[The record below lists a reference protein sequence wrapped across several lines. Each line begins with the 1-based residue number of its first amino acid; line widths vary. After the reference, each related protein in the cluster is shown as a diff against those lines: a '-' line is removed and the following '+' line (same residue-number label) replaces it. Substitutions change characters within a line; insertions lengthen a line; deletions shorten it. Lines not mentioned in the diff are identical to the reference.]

1 MVRDVAK
8 MKAKTDRIEAMLLQA
23 RMEGVQVEG
32 GMRAVI
38 REEVQRQLRSVS
50 ARSTKTHNLA
60 RRSSAGLSSSSRHSH
75 AARRRQVSYNA

>member
-60 RRSSAGLSSSSRHSH
+60 RRLRSAS
-75 AARRRQVSYNA
+75 